1 MPFRIAL
8 SGLAAASTDLEVS
21 GHNIANAATNGFKQ
35 SRAEFADIYA
45 TSIQDVSAT
54 SAGRG
59 VRVSRVSQQF
69 GQGNIDFTS
78 NNLDLA
84 INGEGYFVLEDMAG
98 NVSYTRAGAY
108 TTDRNGYVVNH
119 NGDRLQVFA
128 PVGSSFT
135 DFNTGETIDLQ
146 LPTLSGTP
154 SATNTVDAAV
164 NLSASETQ
172 PILTFDPTNGE
183 TYNHS
188 TSTTVYDSLGA
199 SHTMTVY
206 YVKTAAPG
214 EWDAYT
220 YVDGT
225 TLANNVTPSGVAYP
239 PVAPEPARLTFD
251 SAGALVPSVGD
262 VSATGTVSYTAYPPG
277 GGASAV
283 NLTFDYANSTQY
295 GTDFAVNN
303 LTQDGYTAGRLSG
316 VDIDN
321 TGVVF
326 ARFTNGQSLALGK
339 VAMAKFNNPQGLR
352 QLGVTS
358 WAETFTSGDVQ
369 LGEAGTS
376 SFGLFQSG
384 GLENSNV
391 DIAEQLVNLITA
403 QRNFQANAQ
412 VITTADTVTQTIINI
427 R

>member
-8 SGLAAASTDLEVS
+8 SGLSAASTDLEVS

-45 TSIQDVSAT
+45 TSIQDVSTT
-54 SAGRG
+54 SSGRG
-59 VRVSRVSQQF
+59 VRVSRVAQQF
-69 GQGNIDFTS
+69 SQGNIDFTS
-78 NNLDLA
+78 SNLDLA
-84 INGEGYFVLEDMAG
+84 INGEGFFVIKDVAG

-108 TTDRNGYVVNH
+108 NTDRDGNVINH

-128 PVGSSFT
+128 PLGDSLT
-135 DFNTGETIDLQ
+135 DFNTGETVDLQ

-154 SATNTVDAAV
+154 SATSELDVAV
-164 NLSASETQ
+164 NLSAAQSS
-172 PILTFDPTNGE
+172 PILAFDPNNGD

-188 TSTTVYDSLGA
+188 TSTTIYDSLGTA
-199 SHTMTVY
+199 HTMTAY
-206 YVKTAAPG
+206 YVKTATPG
-214 EWDAYT
+214 QWHTYT

-225 TLANNVTPSGVAYP
+225 DPTNNLIPTGGGVA
-239 PVAPEPARLTFD
+239 PAAATINFD
-251 SAGALVPSVGD
+251 TAGALIPSSGD
-262 VSATGTVSYTAYPPG
+262 VSATGAINYNPYSPG
-277 GGASAV
+277 GGAADI
-283 NLTFDYANSTQY
+283 NLNFDYANTTQF
-295 GTDFAVNN
+295 GSGFAVNN
-303 LTQDGYTAGRLSG
+303 LTQNGFTAGRLSG

-339 VAMAKFNNPQGLR
+339 VAMAKFNNLQGLR
-352 QLGVTS
+352 QLGDTS
-358 WAETFTSGDVQ
+358 WAETFASGDAQ

-391 DIAEQLVNLITA
+391 DIAQQLVNLITA

-412 VITTADTVTQTIINI
+412 VITTADSVTQTIINI

>member
-69 GQGNIDFTS
+69 GQGNIDFTA
-78 NNLDLA
+78 NNLDIS
-84 INGEGYFVLEDMAG
+84 INGEGFFVMEDVAG

-108 TTDRNGYVVNH
+108 NADREGYVVNH
-119 NGDRLQVFA
+119 SGDRLQVFA
-128 PVGSSFT
+128 PVGDSIT
-135 DFNTGETIDLQ
+135 DFNTGETMDLQ
-146 LPTLSGTP
+146 LPTLSGQP
-154 SATNTVDAAV
+154 SATTEVDAAV
-164 NLSASETQ
+164 NLSAAEVV
-172 PILTFDPTNGE
+172 PIAAFDPTVGE

-188 TSTTVYDSLGA
+188 TATTIYDSLGTA
-199 SHTMTVY
+199 HTMTLY
-206 YVKTAAPG
+206 YVKTATPG
-214 EWDAYT
+214 EWDVYA

-225 TLANNVTPSGVAYP
+225 DPANNLIPTGGGAP
-239 PVAPEPARLTFD
+239 PAAARLTFD
-251 SAGALVPSVGD
+251 TAGALITGAGD
-262 VSATGTVSYTAYPPG
+262 VSATGAIDYDPYAPG
-277 GGASAV
+277 GGAADIDLSFNYLNA
-283 NLTFDYANSTQY
+283 TQF
-295 GTDFAVNN
+295 GSEFAVNN
-303 LTQDGYTAGRLSG
+303 LTQNGYTAGRLSG

-326 ARFTNGQSLALGK
+326 ARFTNGQSMALGK
-339 VAMAKFNNPQGLR
+339 IAMAKFNNPQGLR
-352 QLGVTS
+352 QLGETS

-384 GLENSNV
+384 ALESSNV

-412 VITTADTVTQTIINI
+412 VITTADSVTQTIINI